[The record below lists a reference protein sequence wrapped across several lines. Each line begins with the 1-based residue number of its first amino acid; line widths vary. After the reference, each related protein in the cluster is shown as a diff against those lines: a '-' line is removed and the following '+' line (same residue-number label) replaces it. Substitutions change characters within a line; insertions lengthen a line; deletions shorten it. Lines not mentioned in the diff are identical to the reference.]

1 MSSWKPFL
9 LALADEF
16 DEPLLLT
23 WEMSNGASFQM
34 LLPRRDEFLESTF
47 SAAIG
52 FGFQFDEIRQV
63 HFEPDLHFAAPR
75 NFDLRVERILAMHPL
90 IEVDASDCGTWSFGL
105 ETEPR

>member
-1 MSSWKPFL
+1 MTCWKPFL

-23 WEMSNGASFQM
+23 WEMSNGATFEM
-34 LLPRRDEFLESTF
+34 LLPRRNEFLESTL

-52 FGFQFDEIRQV
+52 FGFQFAEIKRV

-75 NFDLRVERILAMHPL
+75 NFDRRVESILALHPL
-90 IEVDASDCGTWSFGL
+90 VEVVASDSGIWSFGL
-105 ETEPR
+105 EAEPR